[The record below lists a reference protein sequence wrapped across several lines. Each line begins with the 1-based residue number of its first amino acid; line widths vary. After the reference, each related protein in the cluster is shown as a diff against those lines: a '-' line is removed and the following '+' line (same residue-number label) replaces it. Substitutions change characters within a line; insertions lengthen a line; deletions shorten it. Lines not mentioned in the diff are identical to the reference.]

1 MNMEWTE
8 PPIMESGAPLPS
20 LSECDDTLLCAY
32 ICSNPD
38 FVGWDTGAPPDHPDF
53 DEYCAVI
60 EFEHVESFRFGA
72 PNDEELYEHPL
83 HKLGVDYYG
92 FYKFDESPDL
102 ELMPGYFLWVAV
114 FHDETLQVIAK
125 NAKVLN
131 SRVAVSSPKDALA
144 HVTASAH

>member
-1 MNMEWTE
+1 MEWTE
-8 PPIMESGAPLPS
+8 PPMMESGAPLPS
-20 LSECDDTLLCAY
+20 ILDCGSTLLCAY

-38 FVGWDTGAPPDHPDF
+38 FVGWDSGAPPDHPSF

-60 EFEHVESFRFGA
+60 EFEDVENFKFGA

-92 FYKFDESPDL
+92 FYKLNESPELD
-102 ELMPGYFLWVAV
+102 LMPGYFLWVAV

-125 NAKVLN
+125 NAKVFN
-131 SRVAVSSPKDALA
+131 SRVAVNSSQKALE
-144 HVTASAH
+144 HVKARA